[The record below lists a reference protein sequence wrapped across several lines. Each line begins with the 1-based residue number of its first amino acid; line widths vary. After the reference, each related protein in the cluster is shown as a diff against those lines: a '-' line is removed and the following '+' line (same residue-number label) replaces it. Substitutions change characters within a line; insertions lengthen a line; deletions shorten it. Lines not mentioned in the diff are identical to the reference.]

1 MKHCPFITVMMF
13 AQKIMIL
20 CKMCR
25 TDLNWLKTAFKRG
38 YIMVWFLFFF
48 CLSFIVCIVE
58 EGFHSTT
65 ASLRLLCT
73 EELDTQTL
81 SRSAL
86 STLCGCDLIR
96 LDWQWPGKHE
106 QTSHQLSSHFDS
118 SVTNFQLEP
127 DITFSWLRAAHFKPV
142 KGVQTQTW
150 NMEIPHV
157 KQLKLL
163 QVWREKKTHHWYWEA
178 EAEKIG
184 FQGRYNLARLTISL
198 SVLWQL

>member
-13 AQKIMIL
+13 

-25 TDLNWLKTAFKRG
+25 TDLKPLKTVFERG
-38 YIMVWFLFFF
+38 YIMVLFWF
-48 CLSFIVCIVE
+48 CLSFVVCIVK

-65 ASLRLLCT
+65 APLWLLCT

-96 LDWQWPGKHE
+96 LDWQWPSKHE

-118 SVTNFQLEP
+118 SVANFRLEL
-127 DITFSWLRAAHFKPV
+127 DITFSRLRAAHFKPV
-142 KGVQTQTW
+142 KGVQTQTQ

-157 KQLKLL
+157 KQLKIL
-163 QVWREKKTHHWYWEA
+163 QVYRGKKTHHSYWEA